1 MANSLNIIITIKVNL
16 LQEILVDFN
25 IAHLQIACSVII
37 LAWHLLMLLWMVVD
51 CTILL
56 RGEIRLILQG
66 WILLDLGRA
75 YLTLFFICDAFY
87 LIF

>member
-1 MANSLNIIITIKVNL
+1 MANSLNIIITIEVNL

-25 IAHLQIACSVII
+25 VAHLQIACSVII
-37 LAWHLLMLLWMVVD
+37 LAWNLLMLVVD
-51 CTILL
+51 STILL

-75 YLTLFFICDAFY
+75 YLTLFFICDALY